1 MPEYFADAW
10 FLIALANRFDGHHAA
25 ARRLLSFLSGH
36 AVVTH
41 DAVLTEV
48 LTYFSG
54 GGPHTRQLAVDTARR
69 ALREFRVETA
79 SRELFLLALDLY
91 ESRRDKQYSLVDC
104 MSMEVMKQRG
114 ITHVLTHDHHFR
126 QEGFVALSDAP

>member
-1 MPEYFADAW
+1 MQEYFADAW

-25 ARRLLSFLSGH
+25 ARRLEALLARH

-41 DAVLTEV
+41 DAVLSEV

-54 GGPHTRQLAVDTARR
+54 GDSYTRQLAVDMVRR
-69 ALREFRVETA
+69 ALREFRVEIA
-79 SRELFLLALDLY
+79 NRELFLLALDFY

-126 QEGFVALSDAP
+126 QEGFTVLSDVS